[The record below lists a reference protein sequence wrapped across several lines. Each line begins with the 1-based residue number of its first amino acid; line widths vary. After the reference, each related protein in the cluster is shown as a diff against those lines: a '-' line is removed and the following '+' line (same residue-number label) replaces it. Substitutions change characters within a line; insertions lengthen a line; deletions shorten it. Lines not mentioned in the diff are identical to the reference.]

1 MHVVTHPQPP
11 TRDAQLPPPPSPLTQ
26 DPSPH
31 GGRGVAAGPL
41 QNQVCGE
48 SALSPWASSPLAGAP
63 FPTLSPLFPHSS
75 PLWPSSPLA
84 GTGKAPTGT
93 GVQDLIG
100 ASSPHSEASLPDCL
114 RRATHPLP
122 SPSTCPSPSP
132 SPSPLSVRHEL
143 DLTRPPLHLQD
154 ALRTL
159 EMPRFTR
166 RYPAILNTLI
176 KQMLT
181 LVEVIWGEAGGGRE
195 ARLGSTFRLRREV
208 RQHGCR

>member
-122 SPSTCPSPSP
+122 SPSTCLSPSP

-143 DLTRPPLHLQD
+143 DLTPPPPPCRMHC
-154 ALRTL
+154 ALSRCPASPGATL
-159 EMPRFTR
+159 PSS
-166 RYPAILNTLI
+166 TLSSS
-176 KQMLT
+176 KCSPSS
-181 LVEVIWGEAGGGRE
+181 R
-195 ARLGSTFRLRREV
+195 
-208 RQHGCR
+208 